1 MHNLVLFLNT
11 FLEYIILLAIIV
23 VAAALGFCIGRCF
36 GKKQEA
42 KKALQAENSEV

>member
-23 VAAALGFCIGRCF
+23 VAAALGFCVGRYF
-36 GKKQEA
+36 GKKQEV
-42 KKALQAENSEV
+42 KKALQAENNEA